1 VLTAIIWG
9 LVQGLTE
16 FLPVS
21 SSAHLILVPALL
33 DLDEPDLATTAVLHI
48 GTLLALLWFYRRE
61 LIGMVRSPRAP
72 HNRRLW
78 MLLIIG
84 TIPAAVIGLALRG
97 PIEIIFS
104 DPWIVAVSLVITG
117 LILLVAHRLIPGT
130 RTIADGTAG
139 DAWVVGMAQAIAL
152 IPGIS
157 RSGMTMTAGL
167 AQGMSRQESAR
178 LTFLLGIPAIAGA
191 GALEMMDVI
200 RDGGI
205 GPELLVGTAVA
216 GVSGYFAVS
225 IFVKLI
231 ARRGLLAYALYCL
244 AFGTAA
250 YFLV

>member
-48 GTLLALLWFYRRE
+48 GTLLALLWYYRRE
-61 LIGMVRSPRAP
+61 LIGMVRAPQAP

-84 TIPAAVIGLALRG
+84 TIPAAIIGLTLPSR
-97 PIEIIFS
+97 S
-104 DPWIVAVSLVITG
+104 DHLLDPWIVALSLVVTG
-117 LILLVAHRLIPGT
+117 LILVIAHRLIPGR
-130 RTIADGTAG
+130 RTVDDGTVS
-139 DAWVVGMAQAIAL
+139 DALVVGMAQAIAL

-167 AQGMSRQESAR
+167 AQGMSREESAR

-191 GALEMMDVI
+191 GAIEMLDVI
-200 RDGGI
+200 NNGGI
-205 GPELLVGTAVA
+205 SPELLVGTAVA

-231 ARRGLLAYALYCL
+231 ARKGLLAYALYCL